1 MKSTYIFF
9 GVIAILLFNLAV
21 IQRDKQLLESYDKV
35 CAELP
40 QPHPN
45 CRYAK

>member
-1 MKSTYIFF
+1 MKSTYIFL

-21 IQRDKQLLESYDKV
+21 IQRDKQLFEAYDKV

>member
-1 MKSTYIFF
+1 MKSTYIFL
-9 GVIAILLFNLAV
+9 GVITILMFNLMI
-21 IQRDKQLLESYDKV
+21 IQRDKQLFEAYDKV

-45 CRYAK
+45 CKYAK

>member
-9 GVIAILLFNLAV
+9 GVIALLMFNVML
-21 IQRDKQLLESYDKV
+21 INRDKQLFEAYDKV